1 MIAFW
6 RYLTVF
12 NALAALMAA
21 GMLAATDDA
30 SLGLSLA
37 ANGSVFL
44 VSLWFDLAPRG
55 QA

>member
-1 MIAFW
+1 MSAFW
-6 RYLTVF
+6 RCMTVF
-12 NALAALMAA
+12 NALAAVMAA

-44 VSLWFDLAPRG
+44 ASLWFDLAPRG